1 MRFSVLRVQSYRFS
15 GQRGPDEAG
24 GWKAIKQGT
33 SSGHQARRR
42 DDQGNF
48 PGMGMCYEPKK
59 GQKGSCRVRRNHLTK
74 GPLPGV
80 NTLRILADLW
90 AKPRVSRSGYKFEYF
105 SHCKM

>member
-24 GWKAIKQGT
+24 GWNAIKQGT

-48 PGMGMCYEPKK
+48 PGMECVTSQKK
-59 GQKGSCRVRRNHLTK
+59 GPERLVQGQKK
-74 GPLPGV
+74 PLNQGA
-80 NTLRILADLW
+80 LAW
-90 AKPRVSRSGYKFEYF
+90 SQHSENFSRPSGQTQGFQIRL
-105 SHCKM
+105 